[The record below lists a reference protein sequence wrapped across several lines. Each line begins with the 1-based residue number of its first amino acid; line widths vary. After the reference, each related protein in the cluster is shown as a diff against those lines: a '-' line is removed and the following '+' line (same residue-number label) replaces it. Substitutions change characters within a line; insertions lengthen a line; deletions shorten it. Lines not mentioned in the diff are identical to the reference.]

1 MISRILQKQ
10 IETDLS
16 RKKVQVI
23 FGPRQIGKS
32 TLSEMVFNNFEE
44 KKLWLNAD
52 DADVRAQFEN
62 ASGLKFERLFKTYK
76 LLVIDE
82 AQRLHNAGLT
92 LKIIADQVKHLNVI
106 ATGSSAFELNDKIKE
121 SMVGRALEYKLFP
134 FSVQEMSDHTSVF
147 DERKLLENR
156 LIFGYYPEVINNP
169 GDEKRV
175 LRQICDSLLYKDL
188 YTVEKLKKPY
198 LLEKILQALALQLG
212 NEVSYNELANTIG
225 ADKETI
231 ERYIFML
238 EQAFIIFRLP
248 ALSRNVRTELR
259 KSRKIYFYDTGIRNS
274 LISNFSPI
282 ALRNDKGAL
291 WENFLITERL
301 KKISYQN
308 LFRNR
313 YFWRTKTRQEI
324 DYIEEYDGILSTFEF
339 KFNENSKA
347 TLPLTFS
354 QAYPNHRFNLV
365 DLTNYLDFVLM
376 G

>member
-52 DADVRAQFEN
+52 DADVRAQFEK
-62 ASGLKFERLFKTYK
+62 ASGLKFERLFKPYK

-156 LIFGYYPEVINNP
+156 LIFGYYPEVINNT

>member
-1 MISRILQKQ
+1 
-10 IETDLS
+10 
-16 RKKVQVI
+16 
-23 FGPRQIGKS
+23 
-32 TLSEMVFNNFEE
+32 
-44 KKLWLNAD
+44 
-52 DADVRAQFEN
+52 
-62 ASGLKFERLFKTYK
+62 
-76 LLVIDE
+76 
-82 AQRLHNAGLT
+82 
-92 LKIIADQVKHLNVI
+92 
-106 ATGSSAFELNDKIKE
+106 
-121 SMVGRALEYKLFP
+121 MVGRALEYKLFP

-313 YFWRTKTRQEI
+313 YFWRTKTQQEI
-324 DYIEEYDGILSTFEF
+324 DYIEEYDGILSTFEL